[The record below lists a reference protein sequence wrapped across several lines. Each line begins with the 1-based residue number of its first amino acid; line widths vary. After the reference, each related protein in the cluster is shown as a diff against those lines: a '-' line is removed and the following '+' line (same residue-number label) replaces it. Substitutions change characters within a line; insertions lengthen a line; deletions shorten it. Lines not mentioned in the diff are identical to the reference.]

1 VLKRLNRIIVG
12 LLVTSDVIATTLAFH
27 AAYYIRFYSGI
38 IPQPPEI
45 PPLTQYF
52 KILPLVVLLVP
63 AVFALNGLYRSR
75 RGRSRIDEFF
85 SIFVS
90 STLSTLIIFLALL
103 YFRVYH
109 TPDVSPEWE
118 FSRITLA
125 FFLGINI
132 VFVSGLRF
140 LIRNGLEALQ
150 RRGFNQHNILI
161 AGAGELGRT
170 LVDRIVT
177 HEEFGLRAI
186 GFLDDDDRKR
196 GSVYQGVRVTGSLKD
211 LHEIIH
217 ERRVDTLFIALPADA
232 YRKTLQLADV
242 ATKHC
247 VEVRVV
253 PDLLQFL
260 NLKATVEDFDGLPI
274 INIDQTPLH
283 GLNRVV
289 KRTFDISISVIG
301 LAVTAILFPFIA
313 LAVKLSSSGP
323 ILYRQERMGIDGK
336 PFTLYKYRTMRVNAE
351 ADKPVWATLDDP
363 RATRIGRFLR
373 RTSLDELP
381 QFINVLRGEMSLVG
395 PRPERPEFVREFK
408 HHVPNYMLRHKVKVG
423 MTGWA
428 QVNGWR
434 GDTSIEKRIEYD
446 LYYIQNWSLALD
458 LKIIWLTISRS
469 IFGRSHY

>member
-12 LLVTSDVIATTLAFH
+12 LLLTSDVIATALAFN

-38 IPQPPEI
+38 IPQPVEI

-52 KILPLVVLLVP
+52 KILPLVLALIP
-63 AVFALNGLYRSR
+63 AVFAINGLYKSR

-90 STLSTLIIFLALL
+90 CALSTLIIFLILL

-118 FSRITLA
+118 FSRITLV
-125 FFLGINI
+125 FFLGIDI
-132 VFVSGLRF
+132 VFVAGLRF
-140 LIRNGLEALQ
+140 VIRNILDALQ

-196 GSVYQGVRVTGSLKD
+196 GSVYQGVRVVGSLKD

-217 ERRVDTLFIALPADA
+217 ERRVHTLFVALPAEA
-232 YRKTLQLADV
+232 YRKTLQLVDV

-247 VEVRVV
+247 IEVRVV

-274 INIDQTPLH
+274 INVDQTPLH
-283 GLNRVV
+283 GINRVV
-289 KRTFDISISVIG
+289 KRTFDIIMSIIG
-301 LAVTAILFPFIA
+301 LAITAVTFPFIF
-313 LAVKLSSSGP
+313 LAIRLSSPGP
-323 ILYRQERMGIDGK
+323 IFFRQERMGIDGR
-336 PFTLYKYRTMRVNAE
+336 PFTLYKFRTMSVNAE
-351 ADKPVWATLDDP
+351 VDKPVWATLDDP
-363 RATRIGRFLR
+363 RATRVGRLLR

-381 QFINVLRGEMSLVG
+381 QFWNVLRGEMSLVG

-408 HHVPNYMLRHKVKVG
+408 HHVPNYMLRHKVKAG

-446 LYYIQNWSLALD
+446 LYYIQNWSMALD

-469 IFGRSHY
+469 MFGRSHY